1 MVHQKVN
8 NQEPRFFTLRVLFYS
23 LCTALAFILS
33 FTPVIIAFGWI
44 FFLDFSLNVF
54 SLKFWL
60 MFFSPII
67 LTAIYLM
74 GWFTF
79 IVIHSK
85 VISPFFLV
93 PVKAGI
99 YPLSSKTTKLLA
111 IRVSADQTARMMLIP
126 LDFMPLVVNRYLRPI
141 FFKCYGVKVGR
152 NAYFSR
158 VNKVDALP
166 LIELGDNLKVGQLGV
181 ISCHYIAQQN
191 LVLQKIIVGNN
202 VTIGDYA
209 IVLPGAIL
217 EDNTIIDPKTVV
229 PRKHLPAGSRFYN
242 APGIEKISEENLS

>member
-1 MVHQKVN
+1 MII
-8 NQEPRFFTLRVLFYS
+8 QESKFYIIRIFFYFLF
-23 LCTALAFILS
+23 TALTFILS
-33 FTPVIIAFGWI
+33 FTPVIITFGWI

-67 LTAIYLM
+67 LTGIYLM
-74 GWFTF
+74 GWFIF
-79 IVIHSK
+79 ILIHSK
-85 VISPFFLV
+85 VICPLFLV
-93 PVKAGI
+93 PVEPGV
-99 YPLSSKTTKLLA
+99 YPLSNKTTKLLA

-141 FFKCYGVKVGR
+141 FFRCYGVKVGR

-158 VNKVDALP
+158 DNKVDALP
-166 LIELGDNLKVGQLGV
+166 LIEIGDNIKVGQLGV

-191 LVLQKIIVGNN
+191 LVLQKITVGNN

-217 EDNTIIDPKTVV
+217 ENDIVIDPKAVV
-229 PRKHLPAGSRFYN
+229 PKKHLPDGSRFYN
-242 APGIEKISEENLS
+242 QPGIEKLIEE